1 MTKSY
6 TFLLPLLNAK
16 QAWGATEA
24 HTWPA
29 DEAAMVNAA
38 TMAAE
43 QPMLL
48 EIQPEWLNEEF
59 VTAFQPGQAIFA
71 LPGSTFADA
80 TLHPQI
86 VAWRK
91 QGHLFALHNL
101 LDYLGNDKAAQ
112 EDIHFPAEADYVTLP
127 ADLGRDRIP
136 SALLARLAGSG
147 IKVIATAVR
156 DDELFVWG
164 VAKGFNLFSAG
175 FVVKQDDL
183 PNGGTDPSKLKLL
196 KLLSLVVQDADTRE
210 LEEVFKQEPKLSYN
224 LMRLVN
230 SVSMGGGQTPISNF
244 GQAIT
249 LLGRRQLQRWLQLLI
264 YANQFGNAEPNPLM
278 LQAALR
284 GRLLDE
290 LTAHLPAL
298 SEHHDYGFMTGI
310 FSLLDIQLGMRMS
323 DIVTALPLTDEVRV
337 ALTTHQ
343 GVFGEL
349 LTAIEQIEQKE
360 FAQATAIM
368 ARHGITPEIF
378 WAAQQTALNWVSH
391 LNLE

>member
-1 MTKSY
+1 MTNNF
-6 TFLLPLLNAK
+6 TFILPLLNAK
-16 QAWGATEA
+16 QAWGATEV
-24 HTWPA
+24 HSWPA
-29 DEAAMVNAA
+29 NPDALAGAAALGN
-38 TMAAE
+38 E
-43 QPMLL
+43 LPMLL
-48 EIQPEWLNEEF
+48 QVEPGWLSDSF
-59 VTAFQPGQAIFA
+59 VGAFQPGRAIFA
-71 LPGSTFADA
+71 LPGATFADA
-80 TLHPQI
+80 ASLAQI
-86 VAWRK
+86 DGWRK
-91 QGHLFALHNL
+91 HGHLFALSNL
-101 LDYLGNDKAAQ
+101 FEYAGSDKEAL
-112 EDIHFPAEADYVTLP
+112 ENVHIPLEADYLTLP
-127 ADLGRDRIP
+127 ADLGRDRLP
-136 SALLARLAGSG
+136 AGLLAKLAGSG
-147 IKVIATAVR
+147 IKIIATAVR
-156 DDELFVWG
+156 DEELFVWG

-175 FVVKQDDL
+175 FVVKQEEL
-183 PNGGTDPSKLKLL
+183 PAGGTDPSKLKLL

-230 SVSMGGGQTPISNF
+230 SVSMGGGQTHISNF

-290 LTAHLPAL
+290 LSAHLPAL

-323 DIVTALPLTDEVRV
+323 DIVNALPLTSEVST
-337 ALTTHQ
+337 ALTSHQ

-349 LTAIEQIEQKE
+349 LTAIECIEQQE
-360 FAQATAIM
+360 FGEASTIM
-368 ARHGITPEIF
+368 LRHGITPAAY
-378 WAAQQTALNWVSH
+378 WTAQQTAFDWVSH